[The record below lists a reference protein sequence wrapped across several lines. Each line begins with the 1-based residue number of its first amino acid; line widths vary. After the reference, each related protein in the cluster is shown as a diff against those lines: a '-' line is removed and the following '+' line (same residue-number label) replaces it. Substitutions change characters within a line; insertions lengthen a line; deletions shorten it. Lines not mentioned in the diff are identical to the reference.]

1 MKLFSLKRLDRSCF
15 FATGLPTF
23 SKLVLLV
30 SGLRMNGR
38 GLSVVSVV
46 SVESLGNR
54 MKLFSLK
61 RQDRSCFF
69 ATGIIHNIHRIHNI
83 QNVCIKNAAP
93 EKKIMGVSKY
103 LKFALLNMPGPFIK
117 YPVEKREGAAVASAA
132 ENRTFPQGRFPAFV
146 TSVSLSGLRSQAGRL
161 CLYITY
167 TSYRLYRI
175 GV

>member
-1 MKLFSLKRLDRSCF
+1 LFLCYRTTNFFKVGVVGFRS
-15 FATGLPTF
+15 P
-23 SKLVLLV
+23 
-30 SGLRMNGR
+30 NEWE

-54 MKLFSLK
+54 MEL
-61 RQDRSCFF
+61 DYFF
-69 ATGIIHNIHRIHNI
+69 VTGIIHNIHRIHNI

-93 EKKIMGVSKY
+93 EEKTAGIIKHSKS
-103 LKFALLNMPGPFIK
+103 ALPNMPGPFIK

-132 ENRTFPQGRFPAFV
+132 ENRTFPQDRFPARA
-146 TSVSLSGLRSQAGRL
+146 TSVSMSGLRSQTGRL